1 MVLLMADPQELVD
14 DSQEPKYD
22 KLWCWKCRGHTD
34 YRMVTHVH
42 HGEHTTVRKI
52 FHCQDCN
59 KTMHKPQDMDLAFY
73 GKWGRVLIWAYFLM
87 AVLGIYYLAI
97 FFLRKEI
104 QYKEFRLIMGF
115 MAFIC
120 LVIPVGVLVR
130 AFIKYATWKK
140 WAQDRG
146 WKEPSAKERAW
157 KNENS

>member
-1 MVLLMADPQELVD
+1 MADSQESTD
-14 DSQEPKYD
+14 GPQEPKYD

-34 YRMVTHVH
+34 YRMVIRTHTSE
-42 HGEHTTVRKI
+42 GHTSVREK
-52 FHCQDCN
+52 FYCRGCN

-73 GKWGRVLIWAYFLM
+73 GKWGRVLIWAYYLM

-104 QYKEFRLIMGF
+104 QYEEYKLIMGF
-115 MAFIC
+115 MTFIS

-140 WAQDRG
+140 WAQDHG
-146 WKEPSAKERAW
+146 WKEPPAKERAW
-157 KNENS
+157 KNKNS